1 MVKTKGI
8 SIILRTEDTF
18 VNDVIWSKE
27 LFSTKEAVC
36 DSVITENVLT
46 DVDSEVS
53 FSPGGETPSME
64 DSSLPQTQ
72 SDTQ

>member
-1 MVKTKGI
+1 M
-8 SIILRTEDTF
+8 RTVDTF
-18 VNDVIWSKE
+18 VNDVILSKE
-27 LFSTKEAVC
+27 LFSTKGATC
-36 DSVITENVLT
+36 DIVITQHVLT
-46 DVDSEVS
+46 GVYSEVS